1 MSPKIEVEISHR
13 GILLFRFSGHQHWR
27 DLVPSLHRP
36 RDVGYD
42 TQVRGGNQAV
52 TITNVSLSSL
62 LTHVHRLR
70 RDHLATHIPFG
81 AYPLLL
87 EEAPA

>member
-1 MSPKIEVEISHR
+1 MQS
-13 GILLFRFSGHQHWR
+13 
-27 DLVPSLHRP
+27 
-36 RDVGYD
+36 
-42 TQVRGGNQAV
+42 RGGNQAV

-70 RDHLATHIPFG
+70 RDHHATRIPFG

-87 EEAPA
+87 KEVPAQGLWDPSQLVVS